1 MEEIE
6 AICLSFVK
14 NTSFISSS
22 RPLFQPFCFQL
33 ILCLAFLF
41 IVNSNVEMF
50 IAKALHHHIAT
61 SSRQIHYPFDS
72 MMMRCQCYRYKDFVH
87 FSENLCEER
96 QREKKDKTFL
106 FCFFFLF
113 GIAIIGSA
121 CIWSFRLHACYRI
134 VHCFIETLKR
144 QRKNCELAILFG
156 RGRNCIQSM
165 ILTMGMRA
173 HRRSAHNFFFTKAA
187 MSMFTH
193 FLSVASHF
201 AIV

>member
-14 NTSFISSS
+14 NTSFISFS

-33 ILCLAFLF
+33 ILCLAFIF

-106 FCFFFLF
+106 FCFFFCSASQLSARLAYGVF
-113 GIAIIGSA
+113 DYTPAIA
-121 CIWSFRLHACYRI
+121 SFI
-134 VHCFIETLKR
+134 VLSKR
-144 QRKNCELAILFG
+144 
-156 RGRNCIQSM
+156 
-165 ILTMGMRA
+165 
-173 HRRSAHNFFFTKAA
+173 
-187 MSMFTH
+187 
-193 FLSVASHF
+193 
-201 AIV
+201 

>member
-14 NTSFISSS
+14 NTSFISFS

-106 FCFFFLF
+106 FCFFFFVRHRNYRLGLHMEFSITRLLSHRSLF
-113 GIAIIGSA
+113 YRNVETAKEKLWAGNNVWPRQKLHSIYDINDGYESA
-121 CIWSFRLHACYRI
+121 QTKRTHLFFYEGGN
-134 VHCFIETLKR
+134 VHVHTLSL
-144 QRKNCELAILFG
+144 C
-156 RGRNCIQSM
+156 C
-165 ILTMGMRA
+165 
-173 HRRSAHNFFFTKAA
+173 
-187 MSMFTH
+187 
-193 FLSVASHF
+193 
-201 AIV
+201 